1 MTGTGTPGGQ
11 ARPGARCKLGRGLGL
26 RLALARQAGPRPGPP
41 GRSARRSV
49 PRAAK
54 SSPGGDTAG
63 VILVTHCKLRFK
75 STVKLS
81 GLNAHNTC
89 EQIYKRDEG
98 RLVSRFPKVC
108 DKHIMSVV
116 WTRIGVQK
124 DLSVNFEGRLAHAT
138 GVEMA
143 SID

>member
-1 MTGTGTPGGQ
+1 MQ
-11 ARPGARCKLGRGLGL
+11 AGARAGS
-26 RLALARQAGPRPGPP
+26 QAGAGPAGRPPAGPAGEIGAAVSAA
-41 GRSARRSV
+41 GRD
-49 PRAAK
+49 
-54 SSPGGDTAG
+54 SPGGNTAG
-63 VILVTHCKLRFK
+63 VILVTHCKLRLK

-116 WTRIGVQK
+116 RTRIGVQK
-124 DLSVNFEGRLAHAT
+124 DLSVIFEGRLAHAT